1 MKRESYNDL
10 PRRIQAQLEALL
22 ADEGKAGDAAAR
34 DRLATVWAEKF
45 RIFAGQ
51 TSALGMETV
60 ELLAADD
67 ERGALLLTY
76 SGSLISLGPR
86 RGKDRWLEYASI
98 KLRADVP
105 ELVRAD
111 KARLAG
117 DARQDEAAVFEGA
130 SLRRSS
136 ALYRIAVC
144 PAGLSLDEQERRVR
158 EATVYLT
165 NGFIKLNKS
174 LSLEGSGDV
183 DQFTAKAIVN
193 YVAKKNGVTQL
204 AARGIIDDF
213 LSMVETG
220 MLLGERVSV
229 GKLGSAGLRYQPA
242 RKARVVKNPKTGEE
256 LLVSAKP
263 ATMAPKFNFSRA
275 VKDKCASV
283 DPTFV
288 DPDDFEHDQG
298 DEGED

>member
-1 MKRESYNDL
+1 MRREAYGDL

-22 ADEGKAGDAAAR
+22 DDEGKAGDAEAKE
-34 DRLATVWAEKF
+34 RLAAVWAEKF
-45 RIFAGQ
+45 RIFEGQ
-51 TSALGMETV
+51 TAALGMETV
-60 ELLAADD
+60 ETLAAEDD
-67 ERGALLLTY
+67 RAALFLTY
-76 SGSLISLGPR
+76 SGSLISLGPK

-98 KLRADVP
+98 KLRVDVP

-117 DARQDEAAVFEGA
+117 PARRDESATFEGS

-144 PAGLSLDEQERRVR
+144 PPGLSLDEQERRVR

-174 LSLEGSGDV
+174 LSLEGSADV

-229 GKLGSAGLRYQPA
+229 GKLGSASLRYQPS
-242 RKARVVKNPKTGEE
+242 RKARLVKNPKTGEE

-288 DPDDFEHDQG
+288 GLDDDEEVEGG
-298 DEGED
+298 DD